1 MDQYREFLDA
11 KWLDEFD
18 AWRGAYKNPFRDL
31 SGSKRYRNWD
41 SDAPAERDGSGRHRR
56 RGRVPEHRAAVLPE
70 RELHG
75 ARAGDARG
83 LRPPLGRIC
92 RRTTAGC
99 ATTSSRR
106 RRNGARA
113 WRRSCSTTSTT
124 RSRPVHW
131 AAENGL
137 RGGVLLPGVP
147 PDSHL
152 PPLYA
157 NDVYEPLW
165 DAFEETGLPVN
176 HHSGSA
182 APDYGRYPAG
192 GVMWILETGFY
203 AHRAFWALIFGG
215 VFERHPK
222 LKFVLAESGMG
233 WIADEMPRTD
243 YMAKR
248 IFGGKVGELGFTDD
262 QRLPKLPS
270 EYFQQNIWVTASF
283 MAPAECRKRHKIG
296 VDKIMWA
303 SDYPHDEGT
312 YPYSEQSLRN
322 TFHDVPENRSAHDAR
337 PRPRRS
343 IYDFDLAA
351 LQPIADR
358 VGLIARASS
367 RRRPKRCRPTRR
379 ATRSRAGERLH
390 ELVDLDWSGSSR
402 RGRAQ
407 MRETGACEIPGFVR
421 PKALPAF
428 IDDARRLAPLAH
440 RSGGLGTVYLG
451 FPDESFPLD
460 HPQQWL
466 GNYDVGAVAYDLFPA
481 DSPIRR
487 LYEWDRADA
496 LRRRDPRARRD
507 LSLRRSARR
516 AEPRG
521 DGRRRPAAV
530 ALRPDRLRRVA
541 RGAGR
546 RRRRRLRGR
555 AADPHRRRR
564 ALRRRRARAR
574 GRARRRRH
582 AADDAGHAARVR
594 GPLLVAPRAARSRA
608 RRRASSRCSATTRSR
623 ARCRAS
629 C

>member
-1 MDQYREFLDA
+1 MSEQKYAVISTDCHAGGSMDQYREFLDA
-11 KWLDEFD
+11 KWIEEFD

-41 SDAPAERDGSGRHRR
+41 SDARLSEMEADGIVAEVAFPNTVPPFFPSASFMARAPETREDYDRRWAGLQAHNRWVRDHFVAPA
-56 RGRVPEHRAAVLPE
+56 PE
-70 RELHG
+70 R
-75 ARAGDARG
+75 RAGMAQILLNDIDDAVE
-83 LRPPLGRIC
+83 
-92 RRTTAGC
+92 T
-99 ATTSSRR
+99 
-106 RRNGARA
+106 
-113 WRRSCSTTSTT
+113 
-124 RSRPVHW
+124 VHW

-248 IFGGKVGELGFTDD
+248 IFGGKVGELGFTED

-296 VDKIMWA
+296 VDKVMWA

-322 TFHDVPENRSAHDAR
+322 TFHDVPENEAR
-337 PRPRRS
+337 MMLSETAAR

-358 VGLIARASS
+358 VGLT
-367 RRRPKRCRPTRR
+367 PEQL
-379 ATRSRAGERLH
+379 ATPP
-390 ELVDLDWSGSSR
+390 D
-402 RGRAQ
+402 
-407 MRETGACEIPGFVR
+407 
-421 PKALPAF
+421 ALPTDSESNAF
-428 IDDARRLAPLAH
+428 
-440 RSGGLGTVYLG
+440 
-451 FPDESFPLD
+451 
-460 HPQQWL
+460 
-466 GNYDVGAVAYDLFPA
+466 
-481 DSPIRR
+481 
-487 LYEWDRADA
+487 
-496 LRRRDPRARRD
+496 
-507 LSLRRSARR
+507 
-516 AEPRG
+516 
-521 DGRRRPAAV
+521 
-530 ALRPDRLRRVA
+530 
-541 RGAGR
+541 AGR
-546 RRRRRLRGR
+546 
-555 AADPHRRRR
+555 
-564 ALRRRRARAR
+564 
-574 GRARRRRH
+574 
-582 AADDAGHAARVR
+582 
-594 GPLLVAPRAARSRA
+594 
-608 RRRASSRCSATTRSR
+608 
-623 ARCRAS
+623 
-629 C
+629 

>member
-1 MDQYREFLDA
+1 MSEQKYAVISTDCHAGGSMDQYREFLDA
-11 KWLDEFD
+11 KWLEEFD

-41 SDAPAERDGSGRHRR
+41 SDARLSEMEADGIVAEVAFPNTVPPFFPSASFMARAPETREDYDRRWAGLQAHNRWVRDHFVAPA
-56 RGRVPEHRAAVLPE
+56 PE
-70 RELHG
+70 R
-75 ARAGDARG
+75 RAGMAQILLNDVDDAVE
-83 LRPPLGRIC
+83 
-92 RRTTAGC
+92 A
-99 ATTSSRR
+99 
-106 RRNGARA
+106 
-113 WRRSCSTTSTT
+113 
-124 RSRPVHW
+124 VHW

-157 NDVYEPLW
+157 NDVYERLW

-222 LKFVLAESGMG
+222 LRFVLAESGMG

-248 IFGGKVGELGFTDD
+248 IFGGKVGELGFTED

-296 VDKIMWA
+296 VDKVMWA

-322 TFHDVPENRSAHDAR
+322 TFHDVPENEAR
-337 PRPRRS
+337 MMLSETAAR

-358 VGLIARASS
+358 VGLTPAEL
-367 RRRPKRCRPTRR
+367 
-379 ATRSRAGERLH
+379 ATPP
-390 ELVDLDWSGSSR
+390 D
-402 RGRAQ
+402 
-407 MRETGACEIPGFVR
+407 
-421 PKALPAF
+421 ALPTDSESNAF
-428 IDDARRLAPLAH
+428 
-440 RSGGLGTVYLG
+440 
-451 FPDESFPLD
+451 
-460 HPQQWL
+460 
-466 GNYDVGAVAYDLFPA
+466 
-481 DSPIRR
+481 
-487 LYEWDRADA
+487 
-496 LRRRDPRARRD
+496 
-507 LSLRRSARR
+507 
-516 AEPRG
+516 
-521 DGRRRPAAV
+521 
-530 ALRPDRLRRVA
+530 
-541 RGAGR
+541 AGR
-546 RRRRRLRGR
+546 
-555 AADPHRRRR
+555 
-564 ALRRRRARAR
+564 
-574 GRARRRRH
+574 
-582 AADDAGHAARVR
+582 
-594 GPLLVAPRAARSRA
+594 
-608 RRRASSRCSATTRSR
+608 
-623 ARCRAS
+623 
-629 C
+629 

>member
-11 KWLDEFD
+11 KWLEEFD

-41 SDAPAERDGSGRHRR
+41 SDARLSEMEADGIVAEVAFPNTVPPFFPSASFMARAPETREDYDRRWAGLQAHNRWVRDHFVAPA
-56 RGRVPEHRAAVLPE
+56 PE
-70 RELHG
+70 R
-75 ARAGDARG
+75 RAGMAQILLNDVDDAVE
-83 LRPPLGRIC
+83 
-92 RRTTAGC
+92 T
-99 ATTSSRR
+99 
-106 RRNGARA
+106 
-113 WRRSCSTTSTT
+113 
-124 RSRPVHW
+124 VHW

-248 IFGGKVGELGFTDD
+248 IFAGKVGELGFTED

-296 VDKIMWA
+296 VDKVMWA

-322 TFHDVPENRSAHDAR
+322 TFHDVPENEAR
-337 PRPRRS
+337 MMLGETAARL
-343 IYDFDLAA
+343 YDFDLAA

-358 VGLIARASS
+358 VGLTPAEL
-367 RRRPKRCRPTRR
+367 
-379 ATRSRAGERLH
+379 AT
-390 ELVDLDWSGSSR
+390 
-402 RGRAQ
+402 
-407 MRETGACEIPGFVR
+407 P
-421 PKALPAF
+421 
-428 IDDARRLAPLAH
+428 
-440 RSGGLGTVYLG
+440 
-451 FPDESFPLD
+451 
-460 HPQQWL
+460 
-466 GNYDVGAVAYDLFPA
+466 
-481 DSPIRR
+481 
-487 LYEWDRADA
+487 ADA
-496 LRRRDPRARRD
+496 LPTDSESNAF
-507 LSLRRSARR
+507 
-516 AEPRG
+516 
-521 DGRRRPAAV
+521 
-530 ALRPDRLRRVA
+530 
-541 RGAGR
+541 AGR
-546 RRRRRLRGR
+546 
-555 AADPHRRRR
+555 
-564 ALRRRRARAR
+564 
-574 GRARRRRH
+574 
-582 AADDAGHAARVR
+582 
-594 GPLLVAPRAARSRA
+594 
-608 RRRASSRCSATTRSR
+608 
-623 ARCRAS
+623 
-629 C
+629 

>member
-1 MDQYREFLDA
+1 MAQILLNDIDDA
-11 KWLDEFD
+11 
-18 AWRGAYKNPFRDL
+18 
-31 SGSKRYRNWD
+31 
-41 SDAPAERDGSGRHRR
+41 
-56 RGRVPEHRAAVLPE
+56 V
-70 RELHG
+70 
-75 ARAGDARG
+75 
-83 LRPPLGRIC
+83 
-92 RRTTAGC
+92 
-99 ATTSSRR
+99 AT
-106 RRNGARA
+106 
-113 WRRSCSTTSTT
+113 
-124 RSRPVHW
+124 VHW

-248 IFGGKVGELGFTDD
+248 IFGGKVGELGFTED

-296 VDKIMWA
+296 VDKVMWA

-322 TFHDVPENRSAHDAR
+322 TFHDVPENEAR
-337 PRPRRS
+337 MMLSETAAR

-358 VGLIARASS
+358 VGLT
-367 RRRPKRCRPTRR
+367 PEQL
-379 ATRSRAGERLH
+379 ATPP
-390 ELVDLDWSGSSR
+390 D
-402 RGRAQ
+402 
-407 MRETGACEIPGFVR
+407 
-421 PKALPAF
+421 ALPTDSESNAF
-428 IDDARRLAPLAH
+428 
-440 RSGGLGTVYLG
+440 
-451 FPDESFPLD
+451 
-460 HPQQWL
+460 
-466 GNYDVGAVAYDLFPA
+466 
-481 DSPIRR
+481 
-487 LYEWDRADA
+487 
-496 LRRRDPRARRD
+496 
-507 LSLRRSARR
+507 
-516 AEPRG
+516 
-521 DGRRRPAAV
+521 
-530 ALRPDRLRRVA
+530 
-541 RGAGR
+541 AGR
-546 RRRRRLRGR
+546 
-555 AADPHRRRR
+555 
-564 ALRRRRARAR
+564 
-574 GRARRRRH
+574 
-582 AADDAGHAARVR
+582 
-594 GPLLVAPRAARSRA
+594 
-608 RRRASSRCSATTRSR
+608 
-623 ARCRAS
+623 
-629 C
+629 